1 MEFERY
7 IQTLPTKKLSR
18 VKRIILQTLWGTNGN
33 TFPRPWITSQ
43 TLLEQTQQKY
53 FDRRIRELR
62 DDLGCDLETKYVST
76 LQDHAWRLQSPTL
89 QPPKPRSYLTV
100 RQKVDLFKRH
110 DFSCAICGVT
120 IAAEE
125 RGLQADHKVPISRGG
140 RRDLNNWQP
149 LCQDCNVAKRRACQG
164 CDLPCESCVWAYPET
179 VGIRTTIAFR
189 ESTLRRLDR
198 FVQAT
203 QGNRDAITN
212 DAVDRYLDTADMG
225 DRTVSEDDETEDKP

>member
-7 IQTLPTKKLSR
+7 IQTLPTQKLSH
-18 VKRIILQTLWGTNGN
+18 VKRIILQTLWGDDN
-33 TFPRPWITSQ
+33 TPFPKPWITSSV
-43 TLLEQTQQKY
+43 LLEQTQQKY

-62 DDLGCDLETKYVST
+62 DDLGCDLETNYVST
-76 LQDHAWRLQSPTL
+76 LQDHAWRLRSPTL
-89 QPPKPRSYLTV
+89 RSPKPRSYLTV

-140 RRDLNNWQP
+140 RPDLSNWQP
-149 LCQDCNVAKRRACQG
+149 LCQNCNVAKRRACQG

-179 VGIRTTIAFR
+179 VGIRTMIAFR

-203 QGNRDAITN
+203 QGDRDAITN